1 MRPAHGGNAMYGLP
15 WPLLHVQRMLSQ
27 MMPSGMRA
35 VRDAGAAH
43 PTRGAGTRVFRVLSR
58 RGTCPNVQ
66 KVTIPADE
74 AQPHEVHVSTLS
86 RFSHRALPV
95 RSISLVNTSTVDVG
109 GSGDDMGLWGR

>member
-43 PTRGAGTRVFRVLSR
+43 PTRGAGTRVFRVLSG

-66 KVTIPADE
+66 KVTIRRSRQNETAQYNLQATTDDRDSRAD
-74 AQPHEVHVSTLS
+74 T
-86 RFSHRALPV
+86 
-95 RSISLVNTSTVDVG
+95 RSFFLLT
-109 GSGDDMGLWGR
+109 R